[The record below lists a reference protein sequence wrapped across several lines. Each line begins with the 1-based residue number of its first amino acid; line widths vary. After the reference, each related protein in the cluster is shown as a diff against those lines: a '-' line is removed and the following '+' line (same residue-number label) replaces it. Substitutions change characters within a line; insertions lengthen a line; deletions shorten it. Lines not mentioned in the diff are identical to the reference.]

1 MRADSF
7 FAEKKDTI
15 ISDDALSLKIGSTA
29 QHRMLCLVYF
39 LFESLSRFEDRS
51 VAGGKG
57 HRLAGRGIPAGS
69 LIAVL
74 AGEGAGAPFR
84 RTCFSFSME

>member
-29 QHRMLCLVYF
+29 QCFVIKIKPGVAPAEVEKNGIILRGKRQCFTQAQELVIK
-39 LFESLSRFEDRS
+39 SN
-51 VAGGKG
+51 
-57 HRLAGRGIPAGS
+57 HLA
-69 LIAVL
+69 
-74 AGEGAGAPFR
+74 
-84 RTCFSFSME
+84 